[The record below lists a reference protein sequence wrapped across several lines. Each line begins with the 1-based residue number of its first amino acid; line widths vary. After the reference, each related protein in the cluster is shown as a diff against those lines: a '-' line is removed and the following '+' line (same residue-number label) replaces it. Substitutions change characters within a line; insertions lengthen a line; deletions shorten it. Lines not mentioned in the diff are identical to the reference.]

1 MAGGW
6 WVTKGEDRTMPELS
20 TSHDDD
26 DEPVDLD
33 GRFNGITAC
42 DDDTSLDT
50 NDGPFFPVFSGETS
64 LAEDSE
70 PVRKKTH
77 TLQ

>member
-1 MAGGW
+1 
-6 WVTKGEDRTMPELS
+6 MPELS
-20 TSHDDD
+20 SSHDD

-42 DDDTSLDT
+42 DDDTSIDT
-50 NDGPFFPVFSGETS
+50 TDGPFFLVFSGEMS

-70 PVRKKTH
+70 PVRKKTQTTMTKQLLH
-77 TLQ
+77 SFT